1 MEHGFRTN
9 DRKMRCGKSFNAY
22 LDTLQHKIFEA
33 KRKLIETHQT
43 LNPENIKNKLLEK
56 WNQPKY
62 YAHGNI

>member
-1 MEHGFRTN
+1 MI
-9 DRKMRCGKSFNAY
+9 GKCDAANH
-22 LDTLQHKIFEA
+22 LMHIWDTLQHKIFEA